1 MFTKAIVRTPAPS
14 MVNGLTSAQLGKP
27 DYNLA
32 IKQHAEYIKALES
45 CGLDVICLDADPDFP
60 DSTFVEDVALLTAN
74 SAIITNP
81 GALSRRG
88 EVKGMRAIL
97 DDYYTQIYAIQSPGT
112 LEAGDV
118 MMVGTHFYIGLSERT
133 NRNGAEQLI
142 ANLESYELSG
152 SVVELKDV
160 LHLKT
165 GVAYLEHNNLVACGE
180 FLSHPDFQEFNLIPI
195 DATES
200 YAANCIWVNDTVLV
214 PLGFPKTR
222 EAIRSVG
229 YQTVEI
235 DVSEFQKLDGGPSC
249 LSFRF

>member
-1 MFTKAIVRTPAPS
+1 MLCRS
-14 MVNGLTSAQLGKP
+14 
-27 DYNLA
+27 
-32 IKQHAEYIKALES
+32 
-45 CGLDVICLDADPDFP
+45 
-60 DSTFVEDVALLTAN
+60 
-74 SAIITNP
+74 
-81 GALSRRG
+81 
-88 EVKGMRAIL
+88 
-97 DDYYTQIYAIQSPGT
+97 
-112 LEAGDV
+112 
-118 MMVGTHFYIGLSERT
+118 
-133 NRNGAEQLI
+133 NGAEQLI

-235 DVSEFQKLDGGPSC
+235 HVSEFQKLDGGLSC
-249 LSFRF
+249 LSLRF

>member
-235 DVSEFQKLDGGPSC
+235 DVSEFQKLDGGLSC
-249 LSFRF
+249 LSLRF